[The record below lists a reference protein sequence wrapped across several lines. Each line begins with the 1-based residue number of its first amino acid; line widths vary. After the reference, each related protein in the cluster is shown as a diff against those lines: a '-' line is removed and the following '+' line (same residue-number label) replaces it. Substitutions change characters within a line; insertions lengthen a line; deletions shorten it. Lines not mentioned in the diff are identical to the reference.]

1 MPLDMAST
9 RRLRRNLQGTHDVTQ
24 SAGKGCVRLGFAE
37 SYVETSLVLVEVS
50 VCIKSEI
57 LIHYYKE
64 KDQTHSQN
72 SVAAEV
78 VLV

>member
-37 SYVETSLVLVEVS
+37 SYVETSFVLVIDS
-50 VCIKSEI
+50 LK
-57 LIHYYKE
+57 LH
-64 KDQTHSQN
+64 
-72 SVAAEV
+72 
-78 VLV
+78 